1 MQRKYALW
9 IVGLFLVAAI
19 ADLLNGISGG
29 KKYEL
34 IASLGYFSFAL
45 AYLLEWRRLRVDGQ
59 APPMMQ
65 SGRAAILSL
74 AGVALLAIAFGL
86 RRNWF

>member
-19 ADLLNGISGG
+19 ADLLAGISGG

-45 AYLLEWRRLRVDGQ
+45 AYLLEWLRLRVDG

-65 SGRAAILSL
+65 SGRAAILTL